1 MKCANCTNDA
11 VYVLDD
17 ARVSTVYY
25 CGICLPAHLRG
36 AASKGHLSIPAPVV
50 EAPAASTKKK
60 KTAATPVA
68 EEPEVQST
76 EDAPVEE

>member
-25 CGICLPAHLRG
+25 CGVCLPAHLRG
-36 AASKGHLSIPAPVV
+36 AAAKGHLDIPAPVV
-50 EAPAASTKKK
+50 ETSSKKK
-60 KTAATPVA
+60 KAAAAPVV